1 MKLLAAMLLLAFGA
15 SCEDTAATVNVYR
28 LRQYE
33 GSLSKITIKCDGKE
47 VARLANGGFF
57 TLKLSPGEHTLT
69 DKKAP
74 SSLKFTVEGGKE
86 YFVRAEW
93 QGGIWGPKPRFSLT
107 APEQGRN
114 DLNQVTASK

>member
-1 MKLLAAMLLLAFGA
+1 VKLLAAMLLLAFGA
-15 SCEDTAATVNVYR
+15 SCEDAAATVNVYR
-28 LRQYE
+28 LRQYQM
-33 GSLSKITIKCDGKE
+33 SARKITVFCDGKE
-47 VARLANGGFF
+47 VARLANGGYF

-74 SSLKFTVEGGKE
+74 ASLTLTVEAGTE